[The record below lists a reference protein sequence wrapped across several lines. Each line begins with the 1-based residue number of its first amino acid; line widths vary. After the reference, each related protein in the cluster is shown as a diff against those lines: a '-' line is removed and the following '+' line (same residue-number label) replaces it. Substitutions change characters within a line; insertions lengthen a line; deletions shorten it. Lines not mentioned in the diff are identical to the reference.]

1 MRANATSEGMTEDID
16 VVTKYE
22 EVLIGNIMHMDNLS
36 FLPHEMEHEQ
46 PIQFR
51 NQSVKGS

>member
-1 MRANATSEGMTEDID
+1 MTEDID